1 MKPKS
6 TKAVEEPTAYAE
18 IGAYLHKDGG
28 KAKVKAYTS
37 VNKPLQVDASEK
49 TEQIKRLRVEM
60 HVVEDKTVDS
70 NSFYTKSV
78 DAVQVS
84 DSSPASSS
92 GFSES
97 DYPNTNAGE
106 SKEKIASILVLVVTI
121 IIISTGLYIATMDD
135 QKQMYDL
142 SVYANKDDLRTLE
155 VRIQG
160 TEDGISQVQTQVN
173 KEKTSSTEDYK
184 TSAKCISVDS
194 EIEDGEKIWYCKDYS
209 GG

>member
-60 HVVEDKTVDS
+60 RVVEDKTVDS

-78 DAVQVS
+78 DAVQVN

-92 GFSES
+92 GLSES
-97 DYPNTNAGE
+97 DYPSTNAGE
-106 SKEKIASILVLVVTI
+106 SNGDQKESKESPSALQVLKNFVDNIAS
-121 IIISTGLYIATMDD
+121 D
-135 QKQMYDL
+135 
-142 SVYANKDDLRTLE
+142 
-155 VRIQG
+155 
-160 TEDGISQVQTQVN
+160 
-173 KEKTSSTEDYK
+173 
-184 TSAKCISVDS
+184 
-194 EIEDGEKIWYCKDYS
+194 
-209 GG
+209 

>member
-6 TKAVEEPTAYAE
+6 TKAIEEPTAYAE

-106 SKEKIASILVLVVTI
+106 SKESPSGLQVLKNFVDNIASDLRLWKVVTI
-121 IIISTGLYIATMDD
+121 CAGAVGLVAFVVAVL
-135 QKQMYDL
+135 K
-142 SVYANKDDLRTLE
+142 
-155 VRIQG
+155 
-160 TEDGISQVQTQVN
+160 
-173 KEKTSSTEDYK
+173 
-184 TSAKCISVDS
+184 
-194 EIEDGEKIWYCKDYS
+194 
-209 GG
+209 